1 MNHGSF
7 VRMHANLASALFD
20 LRVGLCIQMH
30 LHAHVEMFTRC
41 QMSQLLQVV
50 FFLNISMI
58 EYEYTLYSVFIEQ
71 ILHTVD
77 NSWSH

>member
-20 LRVGLCIQMH
+20 LKVGLCIQMH

-50 FFLNISMI
+50 FF
-58 EYEYTLYSVFIEQ
+58 
-71 ILHTVD
+71 
-77 NSWSH
+77 

>member
-20 LRVGLCIQMH
+20 LKVGLCIQMH

-41 QMSQLLQVV
+41 QMSQLFKL
-50 FFLNISMI
+50 FFFKYKHDRI
-58 EYEYTLYSVFIEQ
+58 
-71 ILHTVD
+71 
-77 NSWSH
+77 